1 MRDAAISLLVGLF
14 LFTMSCPAD
23 ALPST
28 CRPEYQK
35 LSGGLVHTACK
46 PPNNNCI
53 FVSTGLNMAEK
64 ADVLK
69 AHNDFRSR
77 VAQGQLS
84 GFPGATNMYRMK
96 WDDDLAQVAQAFTNL
111 CDDRHDKEV
120 QRKTSKFPKVGQN
133 IAWNYEPTQTEVI
146 DSAGR
151 VKDWFDE
158 YQDFNPGN
166 VDPFRVSPG
175 RVVTHFT
182 QLVHSYVKEGGCDNR
197 ALGKAYLVSLYGPGV
212 LADFDLVASPFQEA
226 HYEVIQFSFDLKG
239 TCFRHDCT
247 LRYAIVCLAYYH
259 FYNSPWVQRAR
270 VEDV

>member
-1 MRDAAISLLVGLF
+1 MRDAAIPLVVGLF
-14 LFTMSCPAD
+14 LSTTSCPVD
-23 ALPST
+23 ALPYT

-35 LSGGLVHTACK
+35 LLGGLVHTACK
-46 PPNNNCI
+46 PPSNNCI
-53 FVSTGLNMAEK
+53 YVSTGLNMAEK
-64 ADVLK
+64 AEVLK

-84 GFPGATNMYRMK
+84 GFPAATNMYRMK

-111 CDDRHDKEV
+111 CDDRHDKGV

-133 IAWNYEPTQTEVI
+133 IAWNYEPTPTEVI

-158 YQDFNPGN
+158 YQDFDPGN

-182 QLVHSYVKEGGCDNR
+182 QDVIRSTSQYSDASCMMYLPRGLNLLYPQVELKTAEVSTQDYDILCENLLEVGYENR
-197 ALGKAYLVSLYGPGV
+197 MS
-212 LADFDLVASPFQEA
+212 S
-226 HYEVIQFSFDLKG
+226 I
-239 TCFRHDCT
+239 
-247 LRYAIVCLAYYH
+247 
-259 FYNSPWVQRAR
+259 
-270 VEDV
+270 